1 MSSSII
7 AILFCITTAA
17 ALPAPQLVPR
27 SNVTNH
33 GDPRLSCTPTKW
45 SDVAAFFLGNYV
57 AHAAT
62 VKAYP
67 GEGGTSTL
75 LAMLGALLLP
85 TSGLLRGLSSIMRL
99 GTFYG
104 RGFSLKGLW
113 KAAMSAP
120 DYRTAA
126 ASGALCMLVRTANWR
141 PRDGDVIKDV
151 IARNRCLEDR
161 DLRELED
168 HSSAPGIERPS
179 TAHSQQGVKVR
190 IS

>member
-1 MSSSII
+1 MRSFII
-7 AILFCITTAA
+7 AILFYITTVA
-17 ALPAPQLVPR
+17 ALPAPQVVPR

-33 GDPRLSCTPTKW
+33 GDPHLSCTPTKW
-45 SDVAAFFLGNYV
+45 SDIASFFLGNYV

-104 RGFSLKGLW
+104 RSFSLKGLW
-113 KAAMSAP
+113 KAATSAP
-120 DYRTAA
+120 DYKTAA
-126 ASGALCMLVRTANWR
+126 ASGALCMLVRTSKWQ
-141 PRDGDVIKDV
+141 PRDGDVIKEV
-151 IARNRCLEDR
+151 ITTNRPLEHR
-161 DLRELED
+161 DLRESE
-168 HSSAPGIERPS
+168 HQSSAPGAESPR
-179 TAHSQQGVKVR
+179 TAHSQEGIDV
-190 IS
+190 S